1 MSHKHGT
8 NTAPL
13 DLSGLRQFLNSNQ
26 PVCVVGYGLSE
37 EAGIPQFDG
46 ILKGVWS
53 SKPGN
58 IDPFD
63 DARGRDTVLG
73 WFNWRKQIINK
84 KDRTAYFKPILE
96 LKHVLTRLVIATQS
110 VDGQLR
116 KTGLQEVY
124 ELYGNIFN
132 GRCNQ
137 CSLEAE
143 IDYELRRCACNGV
156 VFPDVSMFGWN
167 RKSETLEMIQA
178 AANNADAL
186 ILVGSDSVLAP
197 LHELYSKGYARQI
210 LEVLPNGFV
219 LSDRFG
225 RHQATAAELSSHF
238 ENGHGTRIS
247 PPGGDGIFES
257 LKFLVHLVKAMPQ
270 HEQGQA
276 MNR

>member
-1 MSHKHGT
+1 MTHKHGT
-8 NTAPL
+8 NTALL
-13 DLSGLRQFLNSNQ
+13 DLSGLQQFLNSNQ

-96 LKHVLTRLVIATQS
+96 LKHALTRLVIATQC

-116 KTGLQEVY
+116 KTGLQEVH

-143 IDYELRRCACNGV
+143 IDDELRRCACNGV

-167 RKSETLEMIQA
+167 RKSETLEMILA
-178 AANNADAL
+178 ATNNADAL
-186 ILVGSDSVLAP
+186 ILVGSDSDLAP
-197 LHELYSKGYARQI
+197 LHELYSKGYAGQI
-210 LEVLPNGFV
+210 LEVLPKGFL
-219 LSDRFG
+219 LSDRLSQ
-225 RHQATAAELSSHF
+225 RKATAAELSSYF
-238 ENGHGTRIS
+238 ENTHGTRIS
-247 PPGGDGIFES
+247 PSGGHGIFEN
-257 LKFLVHLVKAMPQ
+257 LKFLVQLVKAMPQ
-270 HEQGQA
+270 NEQGQA
-276 MNR
+276 MKR